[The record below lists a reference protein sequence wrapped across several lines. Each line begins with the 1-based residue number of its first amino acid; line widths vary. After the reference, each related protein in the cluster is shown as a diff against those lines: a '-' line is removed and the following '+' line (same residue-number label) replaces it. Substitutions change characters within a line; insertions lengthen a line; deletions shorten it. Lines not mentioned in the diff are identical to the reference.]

1 MRRSL
6 PILITLLIAA
16 AVLTVAVVR
25 THAAEQATLPGVR
38 HALEDAV
45 SGERQA
51 IARYEAFEKKATEE
65 GYLGVASLF
74 RAEIVAEQTHL
85 ARFSKMLERRGISV
99 PGGAG
104 SAPLVGTT
112 RDNLRAAASAEI
124 KERDDTYRSAI
135 ETAKMAGD
143 TEIARVFDQ
152 TRDAETEHANLCN
165 TAANH
170 LDKYREA
177 KTFFVCQICGYVTDL
192 DLGMCPLCRGPKVL
206 EVE

>member
-16 AVLTVAVVR
+16 TVLTVTVVR
-25 THAAEQATLPGVR
+25 THAAEQATFPGVR

-74 RAEIVAEQTHL
+74 RAQVIAEKAHL
-85 ARFSKMLERRGISV
+85 ARFTSVLEKRGITV
-99 PGGAG
+99 PGGTA

-112 RDNLRAAASAEI
+112 RDNLRAAAAAEI

-135 ETAKMAGD
+135 DAAKMAGD
-143 TEIARVFDQ
+143 TEIAKVFDQ
-152 TRDAETEHANLCN
+152 TRDAETEHANLSN
-165 TAANH
+165 TVANR

-192 DLGMCPLCRGPKVL
+192 DLGMCPSCRGAKVV
-206 EVE
+206 EVQ